1 MLTLPA
7 TIRPVTLLLCL
18 KAQQHMRTCKLLLE
32 STHAFID
39 PNNHE
44 RIESN
49 GKKSI
54 IQWFS
59 TWSNLFL
66 HEMTNTN
73 SHLDESEEI

>member
-1 MLTLPA
+1 
-7 TIRPVTLLLCL
+7 
-18 KAQQHMRTCKLLLE
+18 MRELSQME
-32 STHAFID
+32 
-39 PNNHE
+39 
-44 RIESN
+44 
-49 GKKSI
+49 KKSI